1 MVNVDSRDILVETV
15 DRFRILVESSHIA
28 FHAKRIQ
35 VTVSEG
41 VTISHEEDSID
52 SLLNRADKL
61 MYESKRNGRNRIT
74 FG

>member
-1 MVNVDSRDILVETV
+1 M
-15 DRFRILVESSHIA
+15 
-28 FHAKRIQ
+28 
-35 VTVSEG
+35 TVSEG